1 MHGINVV
8 GDLRYITVKE
18 LFETRNYGLTMF
30 EKTAKIMKECGIS
43 FKSGEISISTKIN
56 GDKYRKILA
65 IMKEYGIN
73 SQSENNRV
81 EVSMSLGEDGKRTVL
96 SDMPIDECNLSNKA
110 MNCLLKMRIKTLGD
124 LSNITEEELKG
135 TERLGRIVFNE
146 IVSIMKEYGISFK
159 EDEKGQLKQNDV
171 DEPIGIRE
179 LSTRTKRC
187 LERRGIYT
195 LDDLSNVTIN
205 KLFETRNFGIKA
217 FKEIAEIMKKYG
229 ISFNNGK
236 IDISFHINGEKYKE
250 VLAIMEEY
258 GLYPQ
263 SENNRIEKNMS
274 LGEDDKKTNFL
285 DKTIDKCGLTNRAMN
300 CLINI
305 GIKTLGDLSNIT
317 ENELKDKEG
326 VGEKVF
332 NEIVS
337 IMQKYGISFKE
348 DKDKELKKA
357 KLMETLLKQQAEKRK
372 QLEKITEE
380 IKRLREPRELN

>member
-8 GDLRYITVKE
+8 GDLRYITVNK

-30 EKTAKIMKECGIS
+30 EETAKIMKECGIS
-43 FKSGEISISTKIN
+43 FNSGEISISTKIN

-65 IMKEYGIN
+65 IMKEYGIYSHN
-73 SQSENNRV
+73 ENNRV

-96 SDMPIDECNLSNKA
+96 SDTPIDKCNLSNKA
-110 MNCLLKMRIKTLGD
+110 MNCLLKMGIKTLGD
-124 LSNITEEELKG
+124 LSNITEKELKG
-135 TERLGRIVFNE
+135 TERLGRRVFNE
-146 IVSIMKEYGISFK
+146 IVSIMEEYGIYFK
-159 EDEKGQLKQNDV
+159 EDEEVQLKQNDA
-171 DEPIGIRE
+171 DGPIGIRE

-187 LERRGIYT
+187 LERCGIYT

-229 ISFNNGK
+229 ISFNNGE

-317 ENELKDKEG
+317 EKELKDKEG
-326 VGEKVF
+326 VGKKVF

-348 DKDKELKKA
+348 DKDKELEKEILIEK
-357 KLMETLLKQQAEKRK
+357 LLKQQAEKSE
-372 QLEKITEE
+372 QLKIITEKIE
-380 IKRLREPRELN
+380 RLRGPR